1 MRKPN
6 HIALYLSSAA
16 ILLVDFLL
24 CRYLFFDLHGM
35 KDWPVVMLGLEI
47 AVLMISFLFKGRY
60 LPLISV
66 NGYLAGFVVGLV
78 LCTDGVDPGGG
89 RTNNLWLI
97 WLLVWLAVVL
107 IGGAVELFYGRKGE

>member
-1 MRKPN
+1 MKKSTN
-6 HIALYLSSAA
+6 VAVHLISAA

-47 AVLMISFLFKGRY
+47 AVLMISFLFKGKH
-60 LPLISV
+60 LPLISA
-66 NGYLAGFVVGLV
+66 NGYLVGFVAGLV
-78 LCTDGVDPGGG
+78 FHSNGFDPGGG
-89 RTNNLWLI
+89 RTNNMWLI

-107 IGGAVELFYGRKGE
+107 IGGAVELFYRRKGE